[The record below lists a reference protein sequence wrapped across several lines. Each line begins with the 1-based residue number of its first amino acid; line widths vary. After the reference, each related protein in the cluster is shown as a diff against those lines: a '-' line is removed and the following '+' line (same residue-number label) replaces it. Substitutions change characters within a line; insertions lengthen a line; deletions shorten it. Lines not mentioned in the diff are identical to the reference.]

1 VGDHVSVEFG
11 RNRIVRKGVSAMTD
25 TPKKIAFASGSIYM
39 TPGAEEVL
47 EGKQHVLL
55 ELLRRHLS
63 CDWGDLGDE
72 DKRAND
78 RAVAHGDRILSSY
91 RTESGEM
98 LWVITES
105 SREYTTVLTPGE
117 Y

>member
-1 VGDHVSVEFG
+1 
-11 RNRIVRKGVSAMTD
+11 MTD

-55 ELLRRHLS
+55 EMLRRHLAG
-63 CDWGDLGDE
+63 DWGDLTDE
-72 DKRAND
+72 DKKANEF
-78 RAVAHGDRILSSY
+78 AVKHGERILSSY
-91 RTESGEM
+91 MVDGPEGKTKLWLLTEADR
-98 LWVITES
+98 S
-105 SREYTTVLTPGE
+105 STTVLTPGE